1 MEDKKYDLVKNY
13 FKENPEDLDYFL
25 ARNNIRIGRYRED
38 LSIVFDF
45 LENTT
50 KKSVTVFSDERY
62 LLNSNEKVDFVCDAL
77 IDVSNQIE
85 KLRDSEELELYKN
98 LQKELNK
105 EKVLFSKSRNKKIEN
120 QIKNLEDKY
129 PLLRNYDKVSST
141 IHNFMFTFNARNSIL
156 KDDKINKTTFNNAFM
171 NNILKDF
178 YKALDRNHI
187 TVKFNKS
194 LAKYD
199 EKVDI
204 YVRGKLLSSV
214 EGSMNTAMEKMDFIY
229 SVLESNKDKS
239 YDVENAFNDL
249 QKNEYIKN
257 GVVNAYNNYR
267 NSLST
272 NQKNNALEDM
282 KNFNSVANDLIF

>member
-120 QIKNLEDKY
+120 QIKNLEDKN
-129 PLLRNYDKVSST
+129 PLLKNYDKVSST

-214 EGSMNTAMEKMDFIY
+214 EGSMVTAMEKMDFIY

-239 YDVENAFNDL
+239 YDVENAFDDL

-272 NQKNNALEDM
+272 NQQNNALEDM

>member
-1 MEDKKYDLVKNY
+1 MPSTNDS
-13 FKENPEDLDYFL
+13 
-25 ARNNIRIGRYRED
+25 A
-38 LSIVFDF
+38 
-45 LENTT
+45 
-50 KKSVTVFSDERY
+50 KSP
-62 LLNSNEKVDFVCDAL
+62 
-77 IDVSNQIE
+77 E
-85 KLRDSEELELYKN
+85 KLPLNAHNKN
-98 LQKELNK
+98 
-105 EKVLFSKSRNKKIEN
+105 
-120 QIKNLEDKY
+120 
-129 PLLRNYDKVSST
+129 P
-141 IHNFMFTFNARNSIL
+141 
-156 KDDKINKTTFNNAFM
+156 KTTFNNAFM

-214 EGSMNTAMEKMDFIY
+214 EGSMVTAMEKMDFIY

-239 YDVENAFNDL
+239 YDVENAFDDL

-272 NQKNNALEDM
+272 NQQNNALEDM